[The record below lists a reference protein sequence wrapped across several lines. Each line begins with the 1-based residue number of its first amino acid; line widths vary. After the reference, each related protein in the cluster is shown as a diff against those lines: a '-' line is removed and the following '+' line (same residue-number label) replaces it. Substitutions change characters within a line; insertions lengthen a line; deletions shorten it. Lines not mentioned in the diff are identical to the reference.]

1 MPEISLKPEIIAQLG
16 PLAVSNSLLS
26 SILMFVLLSSVFVL
40 LTRKLSVIKPS
51 KSQAA
56 VEILYESLG
65 NMFKEITEKTYYG
78 SVIYS
83 FVFSFFIYI
92 LASNWFGL
100 MPIVGPIG
108 VFHKSQHDEAN
119 QVTNVVH
126 LKDSELLE
134 NNPDF
139 SQRQKVLGATT
150 KVTSSEQHASDLES
164 NQHEEKITFISC
176 LKERNCILGSDGKI
190 NKIEHFIP
198 VFRAPTAD
206 LSVTMSLAL
215 ISVLVTNIL
224 GIHYLG
230 VGFLKK
236 YINFSGAIDFFVGIL
251 ELVSEIG
258 KIVSFSFR
266 LFGNIF
272 AGEVLLIVINFIG
285 YGIVTLPFIGLE
297 FFIGIIQALVF
308 YMLTIV
314 FISLAAEKH

>member
-1 MPEISLKPEIIAQLG
+1 MPEISLKPEIIAHFG
-16 PLAVSNSLLS
+16 TIGISNSLLS
-26 SILMFVLLSSVFVL
+26 SFLMFVLLSVL
-40 LTRKLSVIKPS
+40 FLVLTRKLSVLKPS
-51 KSQAA
+51 KTQVA
-56 VEILYESLG
+56 VEMLYEALG
-65 NMFKEITEKTYYG
+65 NMFSEITNKTQYG
-78 SVIYS
+78 SVIFS

-100 MPIVGPIG
+100 LPIVGPIG
-108 VFHKSQHDEAN
+108 VYPKEQHNEKEKI
-119 QVTNVVH
+119 TNVMHVNN
-126 LKDSELLE
+126 SELINGE
-134 NNPDF
+134 IDAME
-139 SQRQKVLGATT
+139 RQKVLGVTT
-150 KVTSSEQHASDLES
+150 EQHSGQDIAPVY
-164 NQHEEKITFISC
+164 EEKTTFLSC
-176 LKERNCILGSDGKI
+176 LKERNCVIGSDAKLI
-190 NKIEHFIP
+190 KTEHFIP
-198 VFRAPTAD
+198 LFRAPTAD

-215 ISVLVTNIL
+215 ISVLVTNAL

-236 YINFSGAIDFFVGIL
+236 YINFSSAIGFFVGIL
-251 ELVSEIG
+251 ELISEIG

-285 YGIVTLPFIGLE
+285 YGLVTLPFIGLE